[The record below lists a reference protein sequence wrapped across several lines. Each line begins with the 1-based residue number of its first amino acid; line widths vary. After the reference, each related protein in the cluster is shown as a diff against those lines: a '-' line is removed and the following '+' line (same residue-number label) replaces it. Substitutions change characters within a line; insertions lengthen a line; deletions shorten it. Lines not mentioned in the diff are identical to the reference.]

1 MRLWHAGCALLCLI
15 GAPMARAGEAEDF
28 FIGKQLKMTVG
39 YGPGTGNDV
48 YARHL
53 AKYLGRHMPGNPAI
67 LTVNMPGAASLVHV
81 NYLYNIAPR
90 DGTVIGMP
98 SRNLLTEPLF
108 HNEQAKFDGRKF
120 TYMGSM
126 TRETALC
133 STWHTSGIATIE
145 DAMKGEV
152 LVGSTAPNSGS
163 SIFPKILNRLFGTR
177 FKPVTGY
184 PDSAAVGLAME
195 RGEVKGYCSF
205 PLSAIRS
212 ARPRWLDEKLINI
225 LLQLTTRPHPALA
238 GVPMVMDLA
247 RTDAQRQMLTL
258 VFADQEMGRPLAGP
272 PDMPPER
279 LAVLRKAF
287 DETMKDPE
295 FLAEAAAL
303 HLDVDGPI
311 DGAAVEE
318 VVQSLYATPQQV
330 ADEVRAIREE

>member
-1 MRLWHAGCALLCLI
+1 MRLAQAALVFLALVP
-15 GAPMARAGEAEDF
+15 AARADDAGDF
-28 FIGKQLKMTVG
+28 FLGKQLRMTVG

-53 AKYLGRHMPGNPAI
+53 AKYLGHHMPGNPQI

-81 NYLYNIAPR
+81 NYLYNVAPR

-108 HNEQAKFDGRKF
+108 HNEQAKFDGRNF
-120 TYMGSM
+120 VYMGSM

-145 DAMKGEV
+145 DAMRAEV

-163 SIFPKILNRLFGTR
+163 TIFPRILNRLFGTR

-212 ARPRWLDEKLINI
+212 ARPRWLEDKLINI

-238 GVPMVMDLA
+238 GVPLVMDLA
-247 RTDAQRQMLTL
+247 KTDAQRQMLTL

-272 PDMPPER
+272 PEMPPER
-279 LAVLRKAF
+279 LAVWRRAF
-287 DETMKDPE
+287 EATMKDQA
-295 FLAEAAAL
+295 FLDEAAAL

-311 DGAAVEE
+311 DGRSVEDI
-318 VVQSLYATPQQV
+318 VQSLYATPPAV
-330 ADEVRAIREE
+330 ADEVRQIREE

>member
-1 MRLWHAGCALLCLI
+1 MRLAQAALVFLALVP
-15 GAPMARAGEAEDF
+15 AARADDAGDF
-28 FIGKQLKMTVG
+28 FLGKQLRMTVG

-53 AKYLGRHMPGNPAI
+53 AKYLGHHMPGNPQI

-81 NYLYNIAPR
+81 NYLYNVAPR

-120 TYMGSM
+120 SYMGSM

-145 DAMKGEV
+145 DAMRAEV

-163 SIFPKILNRLFGTR
+163 TIFPRILNRLFGTR

-212 ARPRWLDEKLINI
+212 ARPRWLEDKLINI

-238 GVPMVMDLA
+238 GVPLVMDLA
-247 RTDAQRQMLTL
+247 KTDAQRQMLTL

-272 PDMPPER
+272 PEMPPER
-279 LAVLRKAF
+279 LAELRKAGI
-287 DETMKDPE
+287 
-295 FLAEAAAL
+295 
-303 HLDVDGPI
+303 V
-311 DGAAVEE
+311 
-318 VVQSLYATPQQV
+318 
-330 ADEVRAIREE
+330 